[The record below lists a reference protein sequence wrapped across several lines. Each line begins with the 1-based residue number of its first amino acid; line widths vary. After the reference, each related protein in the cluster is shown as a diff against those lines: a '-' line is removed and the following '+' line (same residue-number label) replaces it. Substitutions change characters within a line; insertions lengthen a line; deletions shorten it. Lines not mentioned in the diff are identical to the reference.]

1 MARGVTKKAMAEAKG
16 IEEKAE
22 AMKKLDGVGKEHEE
36 FKLQLQKEKEV
47 ELAHI
52 NIQKDI
58 ASAQASV
65 LSEALKTAK
74 IDIVGGETMFFEN
87 IVRQVSNS
95 KGFDHLINNSQ
106 HALDIKESLM
116 GPDGKGDLAEKIR
129 GLADKYGI
137 SSNDIKNLTVSAA
150 LIKLQQAAGGQ
161 GNEEDA
167 GFINS
172 LFGLAKNL
180 GISNKKL

>member
-1 MARGVTKKAMAEAKG
+1 AEVVREKALAEAKG

-22 AMKKLDGVGKEHEE
+22 AMKILNEAGQSHEE
-36 FKLQLQKEKEV
+36 FKLQLQKEKDV
-47 ELAHI
+47 ELAQI

-58 ASAQASV
+58 AAAQAEV

-106 HALDIKESLM
+106 HALDIKESLL

-129 GLADKYGI
+129 SLADRYGI
-137 SSNDIKNLTVSAA
+137 SSNDIRNITVSAA
-150 LIKLQQAAGGQ
+150 LIT
-161 GNEEDA
+161 
-167 GFINS
+167 
-172 LFGLAKNL
+172 
-180 GISNKKL
+180 